1 MRLVI
6 VLFQTNLK
14 GHRADFISFI
24 LQWSESQNSKFAI
37 WVKDATI
44 DEIRVAF
51 PISGNTAAHQNGV
64 FSKEGLRSLNRVET
78 VTEMVFLDGDNE
90 LGTVFKNLSVFRGIK
105 VRSLLL
111 RLNFPGLIENPRQL
125 GIWLV
130 KVALILALSVLANID
145 FRRLTFMKR
154 MPSRFIRQVRDPLP
168 RIPPA
173 FAGPR
178 DAGRKGYVVGM
189 IGTLDPRKNINLA
202 IQAIAELGDEYSL
215 NLIGEVTP
223 SFKSQLQELVSNNPR
238 VFLSDEILPE
248 ATMSAEISKLD
259 CFLVLLSSS
268 SPSSTLLR
276 ALSLGVPSVIGGSR
290 VLRSAHSLFP
300 GSVVLTK
307 LNKKDIANA
316 IRKAVTLERNVQTNL
331 PSADSFA
338 EDLMR

>member
-1 MRLVI
+1 MI

-14 GHRADFISFI
+14 GHRTDFISFV

-37 WVKDATI
+37 WVKDATP
-44 DEIRVAF
+44 DEISVAF

-64 FSKEGLRSLNRVET
+64 FSKEGLRALNRVQA
-78 VTEMVFLDGDNE
+78 VTEIVFLDGDNE
-90 LGTVFKNLSVFRGIK
+90 LGTVLRNLSFFRGIK

-111 RLNFPGLIENPRQL
+111 RLNFPSFLSNPRQL

-130 KVALILALSVLANID
+130 KVALILALSVLANVD

-154 MPSRFIRQVRDPLP
+154 NPSKLIRQVRDPLP
-168 RIPPA
+168 RLPPA
-173 FAGPR
+173 FADSIKHER
-178 DAGRKGYVVGM
+178 RGYVVGM
-189 IGTLDPRKNINLA
+189 IGTIDPRKNINLA
-202 IQAIAELGDEYSL
+202 VQAIAELGDEYSL

-223 SFKSQLQELVSNNPR
+223 SFKSQLHQLVDNNPR

-248 ATMSAEISKLD
+248 ARMSTEISKLD

-276 ALSLGVPSVIGGSR
+276 ALSLGVPSVVGGSR

-307 LNKKDIANA
+307 LRKKNVANA
-316 IRKAVTLERNVQTNL
+316 IRKAVTLDRQAHTNL